1 MIKLVDTLSKKYRQ
15 MNFRQKE
22 IEIKNLDHLGIVAG
36 IIDEIGIVEKVNE
49 LLGTD
54 SREKINCGEVVKAI
68 ILNGLG
74 FVAQPLYLFSNFFK
88 DKAVEHLLG
97 AGVKA
102 EDLND
107 DKLGRVMD
115 KLYKYGLNNIFL
127 TIGLEVIKKYGIST
141 KYSHL
146 DSTSFHLHG
155 QYNNRDHHE
164 TEEQRLEVTR
174 ENPIFITEGYS
185 RDHRP
190 DLKQCVLDLI
200 VSSDGDIP
208 IFIRGGSGN
217 ESDKAMFGKIL
228 VEYSQQVDFESI
240 MIADSALYSARNL
253 ILIKDLKWISRVPL
267 SIKKAKDLVK
277 TVKSESLK
285 EIGSGDPIRSVSK
298 GCKYLEEQ
306 VTYGGIEQR
315 WMIVESE
322 ERKKSDLEKILNRL
336 KKEAEKAGK
345 EINKITKL
353 EFEQPS
359 LALTRIEEIQSQLKY
374 HQLIQIETSKQINKK
389 GQEIHTITCRSIQNK
404 ELVDEIKNQA
414 GRFILATNILSETEL
429 ASSEILIAYKQQ
441 QSCER
446 GFRFLKDPLFFAD
459 SLFVKNPE
467 RVETM
472 MMLMGLSL
480 LVYTIG
486 QRAIRNNLKSGKST
500 VKNQLNKLTEKPT
513 LRWIFQCFQGIHCFQ
528 LEGTERISNLN
539 EERCRI
545 LEFLPGACQKYYL
558 VT

>member
-1 MIKLVDTLSKKYRQ
+1 
-15 MNFRQKE
+15 MNFKLEE

-49 LLGTD
+49 LLGID
-54 SREKINCGEVVKAI
+54 PREKINCGEVVKAI

-88 DKAVEHLLG
+88 DKATEHLLG

-102 EDLND
+102 EELND

-115 KLYKYGLNNIFL
+115 KLYKYGLNDIFL
-127 TIGLEVIKKYGIST
+127 MIGLEVIKKYRIST

-155 QYNNRDHHE
+155 KYNNRDNYE
-164 TEEQRLEVTR
+164 TEEQRLEINR

-228 VEYSQQVDFESI
+228 IEYSKQADFESI
-240 MIADSALYSARNL
+240 MIADSALYSAKNL
-253 ILIKDLKWISRVPL
+253 ILIKDLKWVSRVPL
-267 SIKKAKDLVK
+267 SIKKAKYLVK

-285 EIGSGDPIRSVSK
+285 SSQSK
-298 GCKYLEEQ
+298 GYQYLEEK
-306 VTYGGIEQR
+306 VVYGGIEQR
-315 WMIVESE
+315 WMIIESE

-336 KKEAEKAGK
+336 EKEAEKAEK
-345 EINKITKL
+345 EISKISKL
-353 EFEQPS
+353 EFEQLS
-359 LALTRIEEIQSQLKY
+359 LALTRIEEIQSRLKY
-374 HQLIQIETSKQINKK
+374 HQLIQIETSKQANKK
-389 GQEIHTITCRSIQNK
+389 GQEIYTITCALKEDR

-414 GRFILATNILSETEL
+414 GRFILATNILSEAEL
-429 ASSEILIAYKQQ
+429 ETSEILIAYKNQ

-486 QRAIRNNLKSGKST
+486 QREIRSNLRDQKSS

-513 LRWIFQCFQGIHCFQ
+513 LRWIFQCFQGIHCFKI
-528 LEGTERISNLN
+528 EEIEKISNLT

-545 LEFLPGACQKYYL
+545 LGFLPEACQRYYL
-558 VT
+558 AI

>member
-1 MIKLVDTLSKKYRQ
+1 MSFSIE
-15 MNFRQKE
+15 E

-74 FVAQPLYLFSNFFK
+74 FVAQPLYLFANFFK
-88 DKAVEHLLG
+88 DKAVERLLG
-97 AGVKA
+97 EGVKA

-115 KLYKYGLNNIFL
+115 KLYKYGLNNLFL
-127 TIGLEVIKKYGIST
+127 IIGLEVIKKYGVST

-146 DSTSFHLHG
+146 DSSSFHLHG
-155 QYNNRDHHE
+155 QYNNRVHHE

-240 MIADSALYSARNL
+240 MIADSALYSAKNL

-267 SIKKAKDLVK
+267 SIKKAKDLIK
-277 TVKSESLK
+277 IVKSESLK
-285 EIGSGDPIRSVSK
+285 NSGSK
-298 GCKYLEEQ
+298 GYKYLEEQ

-322 ERKKSDLEKILNRL
+322 ERKKSDLDKIRNRL
-336 KKEAEKAGK
+336 KKETEKANK
-345 EINKITKL
+345 EINKTTKL
-353 EFEQPS
+353 EFEQSS
-359 LALTRIEEIQSQLKY
+359 LAIERVEEIKSKLKY
-374 HQLIQIETSKQINKK
+374 HQLIQIEISKQTNKK
-389 GQEIHTITCRSIQNK
+389 GQEIYTITCELIENK
-404 ELVDEIKNQA
+404 ELVNEMNNQA
-414 GRFILATNILSETEL
+414 GRFILATNILNKTEL
-429 ASSEILIAYKQQ
+429 EPSEILIVYKKQ

-486 QRAIRNNLKSGKST
+486 QREIRNNLKAGKSS
-500 VKNQLNKLTEKPT
+500 VKNQLNKATERPT
-513 LRWIFQCFQGIHCFQ
+513 LRWIFQCFQGIHCFK
-528 LEGTERISNLN
+528 LEEAERISNLS

-545 LEFLPGACQKYYL
+545 LGFLPIACQKYYL
-558 VT
+558 TT

>member
-1 MIKLVDTLSKKYRQ
+1 VIKLW
-15 MNFRQKE
+15 QKLPLIYQEMKFKVEE
-22 IEIKNLDHLGIVAG
+22 IEIKNLDHLGIVGG

-54 SREKINCGEVVKAI
+54 PRQKINCGEVVKAI

-97 AGVKA
+97 VGVKA
-102 EDLND
+102 EELND

-115 KLYKYGLNNIFL
+115 KLYKYGLSNIFL
-127 TIGLEVIKKYGIST
+127 IIGLEVIKKYGIST

-146 DSTSFHLHG
+146 DSTSFHVDG
-155 QYNNRDHHE
+155 KYDNRTKKE
-164 TEEQRLEVTR
+164 TEEQRLEINR

-240 MIADSALYSARNL
+240 MIADSALYSAKNL

-277 TVKSESLK
+277 TVKTENLKDSES
-285 EIGSGDPIRSVSK
+285 K
-298 GCKYLEEQ
+298 GYHYWEEK
-306 VTYGGIEQR
+306 VIYGGIEQR
-315 WMIVESE
+315 WMMIESE
-322 ERKKSDLEKILNRL
+322 ERKKSDLKKVLNRL
-336 KKEAEKAGK
+336 DKEAKKAAK
-345 EINKITKL
+345 EINKIIKL
-353 EFEQPS
+353 EFKQTA
-359 LALTRIEEIQSQLKY
+359 LALTEIEKIQSKLKY
-374 HQLIQIETSKQINKK
+374 HQIIEIETSSRTSNQ
-389 GQEIHTITCRSIQNK
+389 GEEICTITCRLIENK
-404 ELVDEIKNQA
+404 EVIDEIKNQA

-429 ASSEILIAYKQQ
+429 ASSEILVAYKKQ

-486 QRAIRNNLKSGKST
+486 QREIRNNLKAEKSS

-513 LRWIFQCFQGIHCFQ
+513 LRWIFQCFQGIHCFKF
-528 LEGTERISNLN
+528 EGVEKISNLS

-545 LEFLPGACQKYYL
+545 LGFLPIACRKYYL
-558 VT
+558 AT

>member
-1 MIKLVDTLSKKYRQ
+1 
-15 MNFRQKE
+15 MNFKVEE

-36 IIDEIGIVEKVNE
+36 IIDEIGIVGKVNE

-54 SREKINCGEVVKAI
+54 PRENINCGQVVKAI

-74 FVAQPLYLFSNFFK
+74 FVAQPLYLFPNFFK
-88 DKAVEHLLG
+88 DKAVEQLLG

-102 EDLND
+102 EELND

-127 TIGLEVIKKYGIST
+127 VIGLEVIKKYGIST

-155 QYNNRDHHE
+155 KYDNRNKQE
-164 TEEQRLEVTR
+164 TEEQRLEINR

-240 MIADSALYSARNL
+240 MIADSALYSAKNL

-277 TVKSESLK
+277 TVKVESLK
-285 EIGSGDPIRSVSK
+285 ESESK
-298 GCKYLEEQ
+298 GYRYWEEK
-306 VTYGGIEQR
+306 VIYGGIEQR

-322 ERKKSDLEKILNRL
+322 ERKKSDLKKVLNRL
-336 KKEAEKAGK
+336 EQEAKKATK
-345 EINKITKL
+345 EINKIIKL
-353 EFEQPS
+353 EFKQTE
-359 LALTRIEEIQSQLKY
+359 LALKEIEKIQSKLKY
-374 HQLIQIETSKQINKK
+374 HQIIKIETSSRTSKK
-389 GQEIHTITCRSIQNK
+389 GEEIYTVTCSLTDNK
-404 ELVDEIKNQA
+404 EVMDEIKNQA

-429 ASSEILIAYKQQ
+429 ASSEILVAYKNQ

-486 QRAIRNNLKSGKST
+486 QREIRKNLKAAKSS

-513 LRWIFQCFQGIHCFQ
+513 LRWIFQCFQGIHCFKF
-528 LEGTERISNLN
+528 EGVEKISNLS

-545 LEFLPGACQKYYL
+545 LEFLPVACQKYYL
-558 VT
+558 AT

>member
-1 MIKLVDTLSKKYRQ
+1 
-15 MNFRQKE
+15 MNYKIDE

-36 IIDEIGIVEKVNE
+36 IVDEIGIVEKVNE

-102 EDLND
+102 EELND

-115 KLYKYGLNNIFL
+115 KLYKYGLSNIFL
-127 TIGLEVIKKYGIST
+127 IIGLEVIKKYKVST

-155 QYNNRDHHE
+155 QYNNRDRDE

-228 VEYSQQVDFESI
+228 VEYSQQADFESI
-240 MIADSALYSARNL
+240 MIADSALYSAKNL

-267 SIKKAKDLVK
+267 SINKAKDLVR

-285 EIGSGDPIRSVSK
+285 DSSSK
-298 GCKYLEEQ
+298 GYRYSSSQ

-315 WMIVESE
+315 WMVVESE
-322 ERKKSDLEKILNRL
+322 ERKKSDSKKILDRL
-336 KKEAEKAGK
+336 EKEAEKVSK

-353 EFEQPS
+353 EFEQVS
-359 LALTRIEEIQSQLKY
+359 LALTEIEQIQARLKY
-374 HQLIQIETSKQINKK
+374 HQIVQIETCIHINKK
-389 GQEIHTITCRSIQNK
+389 GQEIYTVTCKAIENK
-404 ELVDEIKNQA
+404 ELVDDIKKQA

-429 ASSEILIAYKQQ
+429 ETSEILTVYKQQ

-486 QRAIRNNLKSGKST
+486 QRQIRNSLKTRKSSI
-500 VKNQLNKLTEKPT
+500 KNQLNKATDRPT
-513 LRWIFQCFQGIHCFQ
+513 LRWIFQYFQGIHYFK
-528 LEGTERISNLN
+528 LEGIERISNLSA
-539 EERCRI
+539 ERCRI
-545 LEFLPGACQKYYL
+545 LGFLPEACQKYYL
-558 VT
+558 AA

>member
-1 MIKLVDTLSKKYRQ
+1 
-15 MNFRQKE
+15 MNYKIDE

-102 EDLND
+102 EELND

-127 TIGLEVIKKYGIST
+127 IIGLEVIKKYKVST

-155 QYNNRDHHE
+155 QYNNRGRDE
-164 TEEQRLEVTR
+164 AEEQRLEVTR
-174 ENPIFITEGYS
+174 EYPIFITSGYS

-228 VEYSQQVDFESI
+228 LEYSQQADFESI
-240 MIADSALYSARNL
+240 MIADSALYSAKNL

-267 SIKKAKDLVK
+267 SIKKAKDLIK
-277 TVKSESLK
+277 LTKSINLK
-285 EIGSGDPIRSVSK
+285 SSK
-298 GCKYLEEQ
+298 SQGYKYLSEQ

-322 ERKKSDLEKILNRL
+322 ERKKSDLKKILNRVE
-336 KKEAEKAGK
+336 KEARQFKK
-345 EINKITKL
+345 EINKLIKV
-353 EFEQPS
+353 EFEESS
-359 LALTRIEEIQSQLKY
+359 LGLEKIEEIQSKLKY
-374 HQLIQIETSKQINKK
+374 HQLIKIDTSCQINKK
-389 GQEIHTITCRSIQNK
+389 GQEIYTITCELKEDR
-404 ELVDEIKNQA
+404 ELVDESKNQA
-414 GRFILATNILSETEL
+414 GRFILATNILSEVEL
-429 ASSEILIAYKQQ
+429 ETSEILIAYKRQ

-467 RVETM
+467 RIETM

-486 QRAIRNNLKSGKST
+486 QREIRNNLRDRKSS
-500 VKNQLNKLTEKPT
+500 VKNQLNKLTARPT
-513 LRWIFQCFQGIHCFQ
+513 LRWIFQCFQGIHCFK
-528 LEGTERISNLN
+528 LDEIERISNLN

-545 LEFLPGACQKYYL
+545 LGFLPEACQRYYL
-558 VT
+558 AI

>member
-1 MIKLVDTLSKKYRQ
+1 
-15 MNFRQKE
+15 MNFKLEE

-36 IIDEIGIVEKVNE
+36 IIDEIGLVEKVNE

-97 AGVKA
+97 SGVKA

-115 KLYKYGLNNIFL
+115 KLYKYGLNNLFL
-127 TIGLEVIKKYGIST
+127 IIGLEVIKKYGIST

-146 DSTSFHLHG
+146 DSSSFHLHG
-155 QYNNRDHHE
+155 EYKNQNNERDGKE
-164 TEEQRLEVTR
+164 LEVTS
-174 ENPIFITEGYS
+174 EIPIFITQGYS

-208 IFIRGGSGN
+208 ILIRGGSGN

-240 MIADSALYSARNL
+240 MIADSALYSANNL

-277 TVKSESLK
+277 EVKSEDLK
-285 EIGSGDPIRSVSK
+285 DSVSK
-298 GCKYLEEQ
+298 GYRYSESK

-322 ERKKSDLEKILNRL
+322 ERKRADLKKIINRL
-336 KKEAEKAGK
+336 EKEAEKTGK
-345 EINKITKL
+345 EINKIIKL
-353 EFEQPS
+353 EFEQSS
-359 LALTRIEEIQSQLKY
+359 LALAKTREIQSKLKY
-374 HQLIQIETSKQINKK
+374 YQLIEIETSSQVNKK
-389 GQEIHTITCRSIQNK
+389 GQEIWTVTCGLEENK
-404 ELVDEIKNQA
+404 EIVDAIKNSA

-429 ASSEILIAYKQQ
+429 ASTEILVAYKKQ

-467 RVETM
+467 RIETM

-486 QRAIRNNLKSGKST
+486 QREIRTNLQAGKSS
-500 VKNQLNKLTEKPT
+500 VKNQVNKLTERPT
-513 LRWIFQCFQGIHCFQ
+513 LRWIFQCFQGIHYFK
-528 LEGTERISNLN
+528 LDGLERISNLS

-545 LEFLPGACQKYYL
+545 LGFLPVACQQYYL
-558 VT
+558 AN

>member
-1 MIKLVDTLSKKYRQ
+1 
-15 MNFRQKE
+15 MNFKLKE
-22 IEIKNLDHLGIVAG
+22 IESKNLDHLGIVAG

-54 SREKINCGEVVKAI
+54 AREKINCGEVVKAI

-97 AGVKA
+97 TGVKA
-102 EDLND
+102 EELND

-115 KLYKYGLNNIFL
+115 KLYKYGLNNLFL
-127 TIGLEVIKKYGIST
+127 IIGLEVIKKYKVST
-141 KYSHL
+141 EYSHL

-155 QYNNRDHHE
+155 QYKNRNKNE
-164 TEEQRLEVTR
+164 TEEQRLEVNR

-228 VEYSQQVDFESI
+228 VEYSKQVDFESI
-240 MIADSALYSARNL
+240 MIADSALYSAKNL
-253 ILIKDLKWISRVPL
+253 ILIKELKWISRVPL
-267 SIKKAKDLVK
+267 SIKKAKYLVK
-277 TVKSESLK
+277 IVTSKNLK
-285 EIGSGDPIRSVSK
+285 DSGSK
-298 GCKYLEEQ
+298 GYRYLEEK
-306 VTYGGIEQR
+306 VIYGGIEQR
-315 WMIVESE
+315 WMVVESE
-322 ERKKSDLEKILNRL
+322 ERKKSDL
-336 KKEAEKAGK
+336 
-345 EINKITKL
+345 NKIINRIEKESTQANREITKIIKQ
-353 EFEQPS
+353 EFEQVS
-359 LALTRIEEIQSQLKY
+359 LVTERIEEIKKSLKY
-374 HQLIQIETSKQINKK
+374 HQLIEIEAISKTNKQ
-389 GQEIHTITCRSIQNK
+389 GQEIHTVTCKVSEDK
-404 ELVDEIKNQA
+404 EIVEDIKNQA

-429 ASSEILIAYKQQ
+429 GYSEILVAYKQQ

-486 QRAIRNNLKSGKST
+486 QREIRNNLKSRKSS
-500 VKNQLNKLTEKPT
+500 VKNQLNKLTARPT
-513 LRWIFQCFQGIHCFQ
+513 LRWIFQCFQGIHCLK
-528 LEGTERISNLN
+528 LEGIERISNLSA
-539 EERCRI
+539 ERCRI
-545 LEFLPGACQKYYL
+545 LGFLPEACQKYYL
-558 VT
+558 AA

>member
-1 MIKLVDTLSKKYRQ
+1 MSFSIE
-15 MNFRQKE
+15 E

-74 FVAQPLYLFSNFFK
+74 FVAQPLYLFANFFK
-88 DKAVEHLLG
+88 DKAVERLLG
-97 AGVKA
+97 EGVKA

-115 KLYKYGLNNIFL
+115 KLYKYGLNNLFL
-127 TIGLEVIKKYGIST
+127 IIGLEVIKKYGIST

-146 DSTSFHLHG
+146 DSSSFHLHG
-155 QYNNRDHHE
+155 QYKNQNNERE
-164 TEEQRLEVTR
+164 GKELEVSS
-174 ENPIFITEGYS
+174 EIPIFITHGYS

-190 DLKQCVLDLI
+190 DLKQSVVDLI

-208 IFIRGGSGN
+208 IMMRGGSGN

-228 VEYSQQVDFESI
+228 VEYSQQIDFESI
-240 MIADSALYSARNL
+240 MIADSALYSANNL

-267 SIKKAKDLVK
+267 SIKKAKELVK
-277 TVKSESLK
+277 EVKSEDLEDS
-285 EIGSGDPIRSVSK
+285 ESK
-298 GCKYLEEQ
+298 GYRHSESK

-315 WMIVESE
+315 WIIVESE
-322 ERKKSDLEKILNRL
+322 ERKRADL
-336 KKEAEKAGK
+336 KKIINRIEKEAKKTDK
-345 EINKITKL
+345 EINKIIKL
-353 EFEQPS
+353 EFEQSS
-359 LALTRIEEIQSQLKY
+359 LALKRIKEIQTKLKY
-374 HQLIQIETSKQINKK
+374 HQLIEVETCSKTDKK
-389 GQEIHTITCRSIQNK
+389 GQEIYTITCRLAEDK
-404 ELVDEIKNQA
+404 EIFDDIKNAA
-414 GRFILATNILSETEL
+414 GRFILATNILNETEL
-429 ASSEILIAYKQQ
+429 GSPEILVAYKKQ

-467 RVETM
+467 RIETM

-486 QRAIRNNLKSGKST
+486 QREIRNNLQVEKSA
-500 VKNQLNKLTEKPT
+500 VKNQLNKLTERPT
-513 LRWIFQCFQGIHCFQ
+513 LRWIFQCFQGIHCFKF
-528 LEGTERISNLN
+528 EGIERISNLS

-545 LEFLPGACQKYYL
+545 LGFLPVSCQRYYL
-558 VT
+558 DI

>member
-1 MIKLVDTLSKKYRQ
+1 
-15 MNFRQKE
+15 MNLRLE
-22 IEIKNLDHLGIVAG
+22 ELEIKNLDHLGIVAG

-54 SREKINCGEVVKAI
+54 AREKINCGEVVKAI

-74 FVAQPLYLFSNFFK
+74 FVAQPLYLFPNFFK

-97 AGVKA
+97 EGVKA
-102 EDLND
+102 EELND
-107 DKLGRVMD
+107 DKLGRAMD
-115 KLYKYGLNNIFL
+115 KLYKYGLNNLFL
-127 TIGLEVIKKYGIST
+127 IIGLEVIRKYKIST

-155 QYNNRDHHE
+155 QYDRREKYE
-164 TEEQRLEVTR
+164 TSEQKLEVNR

-190 DLKQCVLDLI
+190 DLKQCILDLI

-240 MIADSALYSARNL
+240 MIADSALYTAKNL
-253 ILIKDLKWISRVPL
+253 ILIKELKWISRVPL

-277 TVKSESLK
+277 SVKSESLK
-285 EIGSGDPIRSVSK
+285 NSGSEGY
-298 GCKYLEEQ
+298 KYSEEK

-322 ERKKSDLEKILNRL
+322 ERKKSDLNKIFNRL
-336 KKEAEKAGK
+336 EQESKKIDK
-345 EINKITKL
+345 EIKKIIKL

-359 LALTRIEEIQSQLKY
+359 LALTRIGEIQAKLKY
-374 HQLIQIETSKQINKK
+374 HQIVQVETFKQPNKK
-389 GQEIHTITCRSIQNK
+389 GQEIHTVTC
-404 ELVDEIKNQA
+404 ELIENQEIVDDIKNQA

-429 ASSEILIAYKQQ
+429 ASSEILVAYKQQ

-486 QRAIRNNLKSGKST
+486 QREIRNNLQSRKSAI
-500 VKNQLNKLTEKPT
+500 KNQLNKLTARPT
-513 LRWIFQCFQGIHCFQ
+513 LRWIFQCFQGIHC
-528 LEGTERISNLN
+528 LKIEEIERISNLS

-545 LEFLPGACQKYYL
+545 LGFLPLACQKYYL
-558 VT
+558 LT

>member
-1 MIKLVDTLSKKYRQ
+1 MKLKLE
-15 MNFRQKE
+15 E

-54 SREKINCGEVVKAI
+54 VRENINCGEVVKAI

-74 FVAQPLYLFSNFFK
+74 FVAQPLYLFPNFFK

-97 AGVKA
+97 KGITAS
-102 EDLND
+102 ELND

-115 KLYKYGLNNIFL
+115 KLYKYGLNNLFL
-127 TIGLEVIKKYGIST
+127 TLGLEVIREYNVST

-155 QYNNRDHHE
+155 RYENRNKEE
-164 TEEQRLEVTR
+164 TEEQKLEVNR

-185 RDHRP
+185 RDHRQ

-228 VEYSQQVDFESI
+228 VEYSKQVDFESI
-240 MIADSALYSARNL
+240 MIADSALYSAKNL
-253 ILIKDLKWISRVPL
+253 IIIKELKWISRVPL
-267 SIKKAKDLVK
+267 SIKRAKYLVK
-277 TVKSESLK
+277 TVKREELK
-285 EIGSGDPIRSVSK
+285 DSGIK
-298 GCKYLEEQ
+298 GYRYLESK
-306 VTYGGIEQR
+306 VIYGGIEQR
-315 WMIVESE
+315 WMLVESE
-322 ERKKSDLEKILNRL
+322 ERKKSDL
-336 KKEAEKAGK
+336 
-345 EINKITKL
+345 NKIINRIEKECEQVKRKIAKTIQQ
-353 EFEQPS
+353 EFEQES
-359 LALTRIEEIQSQLKY
+359 LAMKEIETIQISLKY
-374 HQLIQIETSKQINKK
+374 HQLVEIGIVSQLNKK
-389 GQEIHTITCRSIQNK
+389 GKEIYKVVCKISEDQEM
-404 ELVDEIKNQA
+404 VDDIKNQA
-414 GRFILATNILSETEL
+414 GRFILATNILSEAEL
-429 ASSEILIAYKQQ
+429 GASEILDAYKNQ
-441 QSCER
+441 QSSER

-486 QRAIRNNLKSGKST
+486 QREIRNNLKVGKSS

-513 LRWIFQCFQGIHCFQ
+513 MRWIFQCFQGIHY
-528 LEGTERISNLN
+528 LKLDGIERISNLS

-545 LEFLPGACQKYYL
+545 LGFLPLGCQKYYL
-558 VT
+558 AT

>member
-1 MIKLVDTLSKKYRQ
+1 MKLKRE
-15 MNFRQKE
+15 E

-36 IIDEIGIVEKVNE
+36 IIDEIGIVGRVNE

-54 SREKINCGEVVKAI
+54 CREKINCGEVVKAI

-74 FVAQPLYLFSNFFK
+74 FVAQPLYLFANFFK
-88 DKAVEHLLG
+88 DKAVERLLG
-97 AGVKA
+97 VGITA
-102 EDLND
+102 EELND

-127 TIGLEVIKKYGIST
+127 IIGLEVIKKYGIST

-155 QYNNRDHHE
+155 QYDNRNKDE
-164 TEEQRLEVTR
+164 TEKQRLEVIR

-228 VEYSQQVDFESI
+228 VEYSKQVDFESI
-240 MIADSALYSARNL
+240 MIADSALYSAKNL

-267 SIKKAKDLVK
+267 SIKKAKDLIRAA
-277 TVKSESLK
+277 KSESMK
-285 EIGSGDPIRSVSK
+285 DSEDQEYRYSAEK
-298 GCKYLEEQ
+298 

-315 WMIVESE
+315 WLIVESE
-322 ERKKSDLEKILNRL
+322 ERKKSDLKKILNRL
-336 KKEAEKAGK
+336 KKEAEKADK
-345 EINKITKL
+345 EIAKIIKL

-359 LALTRIEEIQSQLKY
+359 LALKKIEEIQSKLKY
-374 HQLIQIETSKQINKK
+374 HQLIQVETSKQPNKK
-389 GQEIHTITCRSIQNK
+389 GQEIYTITCGLIENK
-404 ELVDEIKNQA
+404 ELVEEIKNQA
-414 GRFILATNILSETEL
+414 GRFILATNILNETEL
-429 ASSEILIAYKQQ
+429 EDSEILIAYKNQ

-486 QRAIRNNLKSGKST
+486 QRAIRSNLKSGKSS
-500 VKNQLNKLTEKPT
+500 VKNQLNKATQKPT
-513 LRWIFQCFQGIHCFQ
+513 LRWIFQCFQGIHCFK
-528 LEGTERISNLN
+528 LEGSERISNLN

-545 LEFLPGACQKYYL
+545 LGFLPEACQRYYL
-558 VT
+558 AT

>member
-1 MIKLVDTLSKKYRQ
+1 
-15 MNFRQKE
+15 MNLKREE

-36 IIDEIGIVEKVNE
+36 IIDEIGIVKKVNE

-54 SREKINCGEVVKAI
+54 VREKVNCGEVVKAI

-97 AGVKA
+97 GGVKA

-115 KLYKYGLNNIFL
+115 KLYKYGLNNLFL
-127 TIGLEVIKKYGIST
+127 IIGLEVIKKHGIST

-155 QYNNRDHHE
+155 QYKNRDKYE
-164 TEEQRLEVTR
+164 TEEQRLEVNR

-228 VEYSQQVDFESI
+228 IEYSQQVDFESI
-240 MIADSALYSARNL
+240 MIADSALYSAKNL

-267 SIKKAKDLVK
+267 SIKQAKDLIK
-277 TVKSESLK
+277 TVKSEDLK
-285 EIGSGDPIRSVSK
+285 DSENK
-298 GCKYLEEQ
+298 GYKYLEEK

-315 WMIVESE
+315 WVIVESE
-322 ERKKSDLEKILNRL
+322 ERKKSDLEKIRNRSE
-336 KKEAEKAGK
+336 KEAQRAGK
-345 EINKITKL
+345 EIAKITKL
-353 EFEQPS
+353 EFEQS
-359 LALTRIEEIQSQLKY
+359 STALTRIEEIQSTLKY
-374 HQLIQIETSKQINKK
+374 HQLIQIKTSKQPNKK
-389 GQEIHTITCRSIQNK
+389 GQEIYSITC
-404 ELVDEIKNQA
+404 ELTENQEIVDKIENQA
-414 GRFILATNILSETEL
+414 GRFILATNILNEVEL
-429 ASSEILIAYKQQ
+429 AASEILIVYKKQ

-446 GFRFLKDPLFFAD
+446 GFRFLKDPMFFAD

-486 QRAIRNNLKSGKST
+486 QRSIRNNLKDGKSS
-500 VKNQLNKLTEKPT
+500 VKNQLNKPTDRPT
-513 LRWIFQCFQGIHCFQ
+513 LRWIFQCFQGIHCFK
-528 LEGTERISNLN
+528 LEQSERISNLN

-545 LEFLPGACQKYYL
+545 LGFLPVACQKYYL
-558 VT
+558 AA

>member
-1 MIKLVDTLSKKYRQ
+1 VVKLW
-15 MNFRQKE
+15 QKLPLIYQEMKFKVEE

-54 SREKINCGEVVKAI
+54 PRQKINCGEVVKAI

-97 AGVKA
+97 VGVKA
-102 EDLND
+102 EELND

-115 KLYKYGLNNIFL
+115 KLYKYGLSNIFL
-127 TIGLEVIKKYGIST
+127 FIGLEVIKKYGIST

-155 QYNNRDHHE
+155 KYDNRTKKE
-164 TEEQRLEVTR
+164 TQEQKLEINR

-240 MIADSALYSARNL
+240 MIADSALYSAKNL

-277 TVKSESLK
+277 KVKTENLK
-285 EIGSGDPIRSVSK
+285 DSGSK
-298 GCKYLEEQ
+298 GYHYWEQ
-306 VTYGGIEQR
+306 KVIYGGIEQR
-315 WMIVESE
+315 WMMVESE
-322 ERKKSDLEKILNRL
+322 ERKKSDLKKVLNRL
-336 KKEAEKAGK
+336 DKEAKKAAK
-345 EINKITKL
+345 EINKIIKL
-353 EFEQPS
+353 EFKQTA
-359 LALTRIEEIQSQLKY
+359 LALTEIEKIQSKLKY
-374 HQLIQIETSKQINKK
+374 HQIIEIETSSRTSNQ
-389 GQEIHTITCRSIQNK
+389 GEEICTITCRLIENK
-404 ELVDEIKNQA
+404 EVIDEIKNQA

-429 ASSEILIAYKQQ
+429 ASSEILVAYKKQ

-486 QRAIRNNLKSGKST
+486 QREIRNNLKAEKSS

-513 LRWIFQCFQGIHCFQ
+513 LRWIFQCFQGIHCFKF
-528 LEGTERISNLN
+528 EGVEKISNLS
-539 EERCRI
+539 EERWRI
-545 LEFLPGACQKYYL
+545 LGFLPIACRKYYL
-558 VT
+558 AT